1 MLVECA
7 IGDALG
13 AGFEFTSSYFI
24 RDNFN
29 PKKLAYV
36 QHPSHEIMPG
46 SYTDDTQMS
55 IAIAELILDDL
66 VWDKKTIATY
76 FLDSFYRD
84 IRMGYSG
91 AFYNF
96 LMSCN
101 GVDRFLEK
109 IEPKSEKAGAVM
121 RSSLI
126 GLYPDIKEVKE
137 KSILQAT
144 LTHDNAQ
151 GINSSLAG
159 SLAFH
164 YFFYDLGDKKDLLK
178 FIQKEAQFQNINTYK
193 WQSHEG
199 KVKGLGYSCAQAA
212 IHALMHHNN
221 LADMFS
227 YLIQLGGDVDS
238 ACAIVGTIA
247 TTSKQFT
254 KCLSIDLYDN
264 LENGTFGK
272 DYLNKIDT
280 QLINKFKPYHVKKIK
295 HKK

>member
-29 PKKLAYV
+29 SKKLAYI
-36 QHPSHEIMPG
+36 QHPSHEIAPG

-55 IAIAELILDDL
+55 LAIGELILDDL
-66 VWDKKTIATY
+66 NWDKKTIATY

-84 IRMGYSG
+84 VRMGYSG

-109 IEPKSEKAGAVM
+109 IQPHSEKAGAVM

-126 GLYPDIKEVKE
+126 GLYSDIKEVKE

-178 FIQKEAQFQNINTYK
+178 FIQKEAQFENVNRYQ
-193 WQSHEG
+193 WQKHEG

-212 IHALMHHNN
+212 IEALSSYNN

-247 TTSKQFT
+247 TVSKQFT
-254 KCLSIDLYDN
+254 KSLSIDLYDN
-264 LENGTFGK
+264 LENGHFGK
-272 DYLNKIDT
+272 DYLNQIDN
-280 QLINKFKPYHVKKIK
+280 QLLTKFKPSFSKKSK
-295 HKK
+295 YTK